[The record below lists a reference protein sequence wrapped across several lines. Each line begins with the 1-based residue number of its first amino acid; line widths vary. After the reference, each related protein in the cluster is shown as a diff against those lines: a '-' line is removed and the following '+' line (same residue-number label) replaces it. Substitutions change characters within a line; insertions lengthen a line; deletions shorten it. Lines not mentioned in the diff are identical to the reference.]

1 MTASKMVANHKRI
14 FKERKKTGKKM
25 NEIFKKRQTTFIFQ
39 LIAAS
44 IILFGIHSYLL
55 HYFADKTVIFFPI
68 WQIYLFHIV
77 VTFLLFTVI
86 NYKYSKGSTQIFNT
100 FMISTFL
107 KMILAIVFLLPLLM
121 SDFENKQ
128 PDVFNF
134 FIPYFLFL
142 FFEVYTL
149 TAFLSKN

>member
-1 MTASKMVANHKRI
+1 MNH
-14 FKERKKTGKKM
+14 
-25 NEIFKKRQTTFIFQ
+25 IFKKRQIAFVIQ
-39 LIAAS
+39 LFVVGA
-44 IILFGIHSYLL
+44 ILFGIHSYLL
-55 HYFADKTVIFFPI
+55 HYFTGETKFFFPV
-68 WQIYLFHIV
+68 WQIYVFHIV

-100 FMISTFL
+100 FMVSTFL
-107 KMILAIVFLLPLLM
+107 KMILAVLFLLPLLL

-149 TAFLSKN
+149 TAFLNKS

>member
-1 MTASKMVANHKRI
+1 
-14 FKERKKTGKKM
+14 M
-25 NEIFKKRQTTFIFQ
+25 NEIFKKRQITFIIQ
-39 LIAAS
+39 LLVAS
-44 IILFGIHSYLL
+44 VLLFGIHSYLL
-55 HYFADKTVIFFPI
+55 HYFADKRTFFFPV
-68 WQIYLFHIV
+68 WQIYAFHII

-100 FMISTFL
+100 FMASTFL
-107 KMILAIVFLLPLLM
+107 KMILAILFLLPLLM
-121 SDFENKQ
+121 ADFENKQ